1 MSDAILLPLFFGSVA
16 VGVGLGVLLGDP
28 TEWKDTTPTWLVLTA
43 GCVGAAYLLV
53 AAWKDELDDRETV
66 EFMMRLVKLGAPGV
80 ALGAT
85 LVSAGWTVSNG
96 GEPRLTGLVVA
107 MFAVVLGVLM
117 TLAAVAR
124 AIIKRQ
130 RQTSPAEVADGAA
143 ETSEH

>member
-1 MSDAILLPLFFGSVA
+1 MSDGTLLTLFFGSVA
-16 VGVGLGVLLGDP
+16 GGAVLGALLGYP
-28 TEWKDTTPTWLVLTA
+28 TGWKDTTPTWVVLTA

-66 EFMMRLVKLGAPGV
+66 ELVMRLVKLGAPGV

-117 TLAAVAR
+117 TLVAVAV

-130 RQTSPAEVADGAA
+130 PQPSPTEVADGAA
-143 ETSEH
+143 DTPEH